1 MSGGRGETPPGS
13 QSGAAAFFSNPLMSD
28 VEADWAP
35 IHDAAFNGRVL
46 NLQRLIAQGARVN
59 LSTLDHVTPL
69 HGACMRGHAACA
81 KLLLQNGADVNSV
94 TLNGQTALSEACARG
109 HVTCVS
115 LLLQHGASTLGSTRC
130 SSPMHMAAGKGYPE
144 CIQSLAE
151 HGADLDHNVDDS
163 GAPLHVACS
172 NQQLTTVKKLLHL
185 GASANS
191 RGSGDS
197 PLHIAARLSS
207 PDMVSVLL
215 SHGADASL
223 RNLEGKQPLDL
234 APPNS
239 VVERLLKQSGGV
251 PPLMQ
256 LCRLHIRRTLGKER
270 LVRIFDLHLPTE
282 LKHYLLHLSHQRE
295 VQSSTLPT
303 EGVLT

>member
-1 MSGGRGETPPGS
+1 MSGGREETRRGR
-13 QSGAAAFFSNPLMSD
+13 QSGAAVFFSNPLMSD
-28 VEADWAP
+28 VEADWSP

-46 NLQRLIAQGARVN
+46 NLQRLIAQGACVN
-59 LSTLDHVTPL
+59 LSTLDRVSAL
-69 HGACMRGHAACA
+69 HGACMQGHAACA
-81 KLLLQNGADVNSV
+81 KLLLQNGADVNNV
-94 TLNGQTALSEACARG
+94 TLNGQTALSEACTRG

-115 LLLQHGASTLGSTRC
+115 LLLQHGASTLGSNPA
-130 SSPMHMAAGKGYPE
+130 SSPLHMAAAKGYPE
-144 CIQSLAE
+144 CIESLAE
-151 HGADLDHNVDDS
+151 HGADLDHTIDQS

-172 NQQLTTVKKLLHL
+172 NQQLTTIKKLLQL

-191 RGSGDS
+191 HDLGDS

-207 PDMVSVLL
+207 PEMVSVLL
-215 SHGADASL
+215 NHGADASQ

-239 VVERLLKQSGGV
+239 VVERLLRQSGGV

-256 LCRLHIRRTLGKER
+256 LCRLHIRRTLGKQR
-270 LVRIFDLHLPTE
+270 LVRIYDLHLPIE
-282 LKHYLLHLSHQRE
+282 LKDYLLHLSRH
-295 VQSSTLPT
+295 SWPT